1 MQAKRGY
8 VPKDDRYF
16 SAESCKTL
24 RMASEHICYLINR
37 GYNLKHASTF
47 VGDHLQ
53 LSDRQRTA
61 IVRSV
66 ATNDQLVNRRAK
78 EVPLGQLSG
87 QAVWIDGFNAII
99 ALEVMLSKSTLL
111 ACMDGSIRDLASLRG
126 TYRIVSQTP
135 AAAQLLFDVLR
146 DANIASAIIL
156 LDRPVSNS
164 GRLRTLLDDLGGA
177 YPFDLDVRV
186 EDGVDRL
193 LYGKP
198 NVISS
203 DSIVLDNSASW
214 TNLSQR
220 RLELSG
226 ARAIKLW

>member
-16 SAESCKTL
+16 SAEACETL
-24 RMASEHICYLINR
+24 RMASEHICYLINQ
-37 GYNLKHASTF
+37 GYNLKHASIF
-47 VGDHLQ
+47 VGDHFQ

-66 ATNDQLVNRRAK
+66 ATNNQLANRRAK
-78 EVPLGQLSG
+78 EVPLVQLSG
-87 QAVWIDGFNAII
+87 QTVWVDGFNAII
-99 ALEVMLSKSTLL
+99 TLEVMLSESTLL
-111 ACMDGSIRDLASLRG
+111 SCMDGSIRDLASLRG
-126 TYRIVSQTP
+126 TYRIVAETTD
-135 AAAQLLFDVLR
+135 AVRLLFDVLR

-164 GRLRTLLDDLGGA
+164 GRLRALLKALGEA

-193 LYGKP
+193 LYGKS

-203 DSIVLDNSASW
+203 DSVVLDNCASW
-214 TNLSQR
+214 VNLSQCC
-220 RLELSG
+220 LELSD
-226 ARAIKLW
+226 AQALKLW